1 MPLLMITSLESE
13 EQLQHKSKSS
23 AKSLKRE
30 LDKCPG
36 VRPDTII
43 TKVSRES
50 DSDKTSSL

>member
-1 MPLLMITSLESE
+1 MITSLESE